1 MQRCKKSWSGTSW
14 RSRWSRSGNRLDCP
28 VPRQSAACT
37 VPSWECT
44 RCGASQAAQ
53 DLLGREHGND
63 GRSVGS
69 SSTAARVDIH
79 RRAEQAL
86 EAAAA
91 KYGRKLCVATRS
103 AWLSDTACVC
113 VCVCVWLCVCGRVC
127 VAVCAWGCGSR
138 RYRAQQEAKEAEA
151 RRKAA
156 ASKASARGA
165 RRDPSRLL
173 QPTRAFE
180 VRCTWSSACGM
191 HRPLLTPCGCC
202 SHTSKHCQRKDVQ
215 HSNGKLPVP
224 MPVWFPVLPVQRQGE
239 AGATRSARRGRFVHS
254 LLGERAC
261 DRGQWTVGNGNRATT
276 ASVLIGAL
284 CSV

>member
-1 MQRCKKSWSGTSW
+1 MQRCKKSWSGISW

-156 ASKASARGA
+156 ASKASACGA
-165 RRDPSRLL
+165 RRAPSRLL

-191 HRPLLTPCGCC
+191 HAPCSRRVGVAVTRRSTVRGRTCSTATASCRCPCQCGSQCC
-202 SHTSKHCQRKDVQ
+202 RC
-215 HSNGKLPVP
+215 
-224 MPVWFPVLPVQRQGE
+224 
-239 AGATRSARRGRFVHS
+239 SARERQELHVRRAEGVSCTAFLASGRVIEGS
-254 LLGERAC
+254 
-261 DRGQWTVGNGNRATT
+261 GQWETGIEQQQHRY
-276 ASVLIGAL
+276 
-284 CSV
+284 